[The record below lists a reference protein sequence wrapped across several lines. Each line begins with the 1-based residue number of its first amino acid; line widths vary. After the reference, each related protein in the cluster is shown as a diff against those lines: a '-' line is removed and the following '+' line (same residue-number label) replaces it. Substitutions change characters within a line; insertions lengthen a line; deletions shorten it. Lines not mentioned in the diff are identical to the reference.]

1 MTTGV
6 PPISVGDW
14 LDSLATCPIN
24 TDLIELVVNTRPD
37 AVREIVHWAA
47 VTRQRHN
54 DASAAARAY
63 LAVPDGSAY
72 RTAFWEGVLAVTEPE
87 GEL

>member
-6 PPISVGDW
+6 PPTSVDSW
-14 LDSLATCPIN
+14 LDSLATCPVN
-24 TDLIELVVNTRPD
+24 LDLLELIVNTRPD

-54 DASAAARAY
+54 DARQAARAY

-72 RTAFWEGVLAVTEPE
+72 RTAFWEGVLAVTEPG